1 MAGLEEYYRI
11 LDLEPGATLSE
22 IKQAYREQAK
32 TWHPDRFPYDHFTR
46 KRCEERMRRINEAY
60 EHLRRFAAEA
70 KPRPAPAPEPGPPP
84 KPGPPPFRQS
94 PPPPEPE
101 AAAEEPEPWMQPWDE
116 ASAPKPPPKPSWEPF
131 RRHVPIDQPD
141 YAGVTQVGVA
151 FAAASLIL
159 AGVYLPDVWSRENY
173 YTAVRL
179 TVSLGCGYG
188 VYFSLSRNY
197 WEIALALGLIAMVLN
212 PIAPVLMSLEE
223 WRVFSALCPLMLGFF
238 WAVLLSRES
247 RKGR

>member
-1 MAGLEEYYRI
+1 MGGLEEYYRI
-11 LDLEPGATLSE
+11 LGLQPGAALSE

-60 EHLRRFAAEA
+60 EHLRRFASEA
-70 KPRPAPAPEPGPPP
+70 KPRPAPAPEPPPPP
-84 KPGPPPFRQS
+84 KAGPPPFRQS
-94 PPPPEPE
+94 APP
-101 AAAEEPEPWMQPWDE
+101 PEPWMQAWDE

-131 RRHVPIDQPD
+131 RRHVPIDRPD

-151 FAAASLIL
+151 FGAASLIL
-159 AGVYLPDVWSRENY
+159 AGVYLPDLWSREGY
-173 YTAVRL
+173 YSATRL
-179 TVSLGCGYG
+179 TVSLGCAYG
-188 VYFSLSRNY
+188 VYFSLSRDY
-197 WEIALALGLIAMVLN
+197 WEIAMALGLIALVLN
-212 PIAPVLMSLEE
+212 PVAPVPMTLGE

-238 WAVLLSRES
+238 WAVLLMREN